1 MKTNITKVNI
11 PTTSVLLNNNTIY
24 DYSDSYQTYYLDKN
38 SNISSTQIGKAFF
51 ASAPKWSE
59 KLFEL
64 RNRIVS
70 IFGLKISEKNKD
82 RQQQLENFT
91 YEPGSSLGLFNVYS
105 KTENEVILGEDD
117 KHLNFRISLLKEN
130 AQTQNKKLTITTVV
144 KYNNWFGKLYFLP
157 VKPFH
162 KLIVPKML
170 KGVVNSLN
178 NENTEL
184 SN

>member
-11 PTTSVLLNNNTIY
+11 PTASILLNNGKIY

-51 ASAPKWSE
+51 TSAPKWSE
-59 KLFEL
+59 NLFEL

-70 IFGLKISEKNKD
+70 VFGLKISEKNKD
-82 RQQQLENFT
+82 RQQQLDSFT
-91 YEPGSSLGLFNVYS
+91 CEPGSSLGLFNVYS
-105 KTENEVILGEDD
+105 KTENEIILGEDD

-130 AQTQNKKLTITTVV
+130 NQTQNKKLTITTVV
-144 KYNNWFGKLYFLP
+144 EYNHWFGKLYFLP

-170 KGVVNSLN
+170 KGIVKSLN
-178 NENTEL
+178 NENKEL